1 MLSRRGKPR
10 LYETHAHVLI
20 SCVHLCRLRRK
31 IPPYQNAE
39 FDLAMDW
46 TRENLDM
53 VFEGWWAEVSRRC
66 QDYDIHYWGMV
77 QLMTQTNWAGAT

>member
-10 LYETHAHVLI
+10 LYETYAHVLT
-20 SCVHLCRLRRK
+20 SNLHLRLRRK
-31 IPPYQNAE
+31 IRLGTNAE

-46 TRENLDM
+46 TREKLDL
-53 VFEGWWAEVSRRC
+53 VFGGWWAEVSRRC

-77 QLMTQTNWAGAT
+77 QLMIQTNWAGAT

>member
-1 MLSRRGKPR
+1 M
-10 LYETHAHVLI
+10 YETHAHVLT
-20 SCVHLCRLRRK
+20 SCVQFRLRYK
-31 IPPYQNAE
+31 IRPGTNDE

-46 TRENLDM
+46 TRENLDI
-53 VFEGWWAEVSRRC
+53 VFEGWWTEVSRRC

>member
-10 LYETHAHVLI
+10 LYETHAHVLK
-20 SCVHLCRLRRK
+20 SNPNLRLRRK
-31 IPPYQNAE
+31 IWPGTNAE

-53 VFEGWWAEVSRRC
+53 VFEGWWAEVSLRC

-77 QLMTQTNWAGAT
+77 QLMTQTSWAGAT